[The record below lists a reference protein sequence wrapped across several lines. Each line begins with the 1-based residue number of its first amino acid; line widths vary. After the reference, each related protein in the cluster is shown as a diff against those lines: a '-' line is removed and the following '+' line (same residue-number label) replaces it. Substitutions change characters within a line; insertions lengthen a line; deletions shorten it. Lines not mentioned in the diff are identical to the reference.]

1 MTEDAK
7 RLDVGSL
14 RALAH
19 PLRLRLLDLLR
30 MDGPATATKLAERV
44 GETSGNVSWHLR
56 QLAAAGFIEEDSER
70 GNRRERWWRARH
82 RYTSVREADF
92 RDDPEARRSLVALK
106 SHTLAQQMRR
116 AEEFLHGDW
125 DDAWHDAAGIGHWVL
140 RLTPDELLAL
150 GREVAA
156 VLERYEARSRD
167 GRGERAEDVI
177 VQVQAFPRRREDG
190 R

>member
-82 RYTSVREADF
+82 RYTSVRDADF

-156 VLERYEARSRD
+156 VLERYEARPRD
-167 GRGERAEDVI
+167 GRGEKAEDVI